1 MPSTSSKKRRGSLS
15 KKEKSSR
22 QLRPQSSKTT
32 SPYRILFL
40 VFLFWIIL
48 CIAGFILY
56 LKKRQERKNQIP
68 LSDQEKKTRRQQQ
81 QQKDSSRPAFLDEF
95 HTPAEKRTAN
105 KLDNEYAAAI
115 AAQSTIDEQQLWE
128 SPDPRI
134 AAFFTQACQEIYCH
148 ESLRVVGRTIRA
160 TGPIEMGVK
169 LFEIPRSMVRK
180 RRGKNSLLSHIFSI
194 IYCFLNYSY

>member
-1 MPSTSSKKRRGSLS
+1 MPSTSSKKKRGSLS
-15 KKEKSSR
+15 RKEKSSR
-22 QLRPQSSKTT
+22 QLRPQSST

-40 VFLFWIIL
+40 VFLSWIIL

-56 LKKRQERKNQIP
+56 LKKRQDRKNQIP
-68 LSDQEKKTRRQQQ
+68 LSDQEKKTRRQKQ
-81 QQKDSSRPAFLDEF
+81 QQKESSRPAFLDEF
-95 HTPAEKRTAN
+95 NTAKKRTAT
-105 KLDNEYAAAI
+105 KIDDESAAAI

-128 SPDPRI
+128 PPDPRI

-180 RRGKNSLLSHIFSI
+180 KKKKCLLLFHIFLLSTAI
-194 IYCFLNYSY
+194 

>member
-22 QLRPQSSKTT
+22 QLRPQSSST

-105 KLDNEYAAAI
+105 KLDNESAAAI

-128 SPDPRI
+128 PPDPRI

-180 RRGKNSLLSHIFSI
+180 RRGKTHYCPTFFSI

>member
-22 QLRPQSSKTT
+22 HLRPQSAST

-40 VFLFWIIL
+40 VLLFWIIL

-128 SPDPRI
+128 PPDPRI

-160 TGPIEMGVK
+160 TGPIEMEVK

-180 RRGKNSLLSHIFSI
+180 RRGKTHCCPTFFLLSTTF
-194 IYCFLNYSY
+194 